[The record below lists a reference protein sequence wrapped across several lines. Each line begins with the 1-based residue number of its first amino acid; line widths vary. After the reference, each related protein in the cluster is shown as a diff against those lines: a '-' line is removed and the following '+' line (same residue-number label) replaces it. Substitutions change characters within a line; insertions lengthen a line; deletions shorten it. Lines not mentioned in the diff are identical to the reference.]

1 MIVMSITYFTLEQA
15 NNTLPLVRRIAQDIV
30 DDYQRWKANMS
41 RYEAI
46 AARDR
51 PTGGESA
58 GAEALRAEVD
68 AVAARINDYID
79 ELKQIGCVLKG
90 FDDGLVDFHS
100 KLDDRD
106 IFLCWKLGEDLVSHW
121 HEIDSGFAARQPVA
135 REPVGGGQGP

>member
-1 MIVMSITYFTLEQA
+1 MSITYFTLEQA

-51 PTGGESA
+51 PAGGESA

-68 AVAARINDYID
+68 AVAGRINDYID

>member
-1 MIVMSITYFTLEQA
+1 MSITYFTLEQA

-30 DDYQRWKANMS
+30 DDYQRWKANLS

-58 GAEALRAEVD
+58 DAEALRAEVD
-68 AVAARINDYID
+68 AVAGRINDYID

-90 FDDGLVDFHS
+90 FDEGLVDFHS

-135 REPVGGGQGP
+135 SEPVGGGQGP